1 MGGGGLFE
9 EGGVGELF
17 PEPGMD
23 REIEPLLPL
32 FLQNLRMLMTL
43 TMEVLRDR
51 ESLPGARLFGL

>member
-1 MGGGGLFE
+1 LFE